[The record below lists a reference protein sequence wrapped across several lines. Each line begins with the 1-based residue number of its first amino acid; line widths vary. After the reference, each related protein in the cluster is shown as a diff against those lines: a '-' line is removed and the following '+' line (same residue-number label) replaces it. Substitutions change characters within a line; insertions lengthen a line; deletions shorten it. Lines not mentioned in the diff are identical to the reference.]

1 MTTLSRFLIEMDP
14 TSSHEGVPDILSP
27 LPQAEYTVTETV
39 HLDNQNCG
47 RKLDTT
53 KNCKVEPKMISKLST
68 ACLKALRQILR
79 DTDSD
84 SMPKR
89 DLNVLRRAIGA
100 FILWDDGYGAQ
111 SGLLDARLKRSNQLC
126 GTVLSLLRSLSKCI
140 QYGKYLIL
148 LFIV

>member
-1 MTTLSRFLIEMDP
+1 MDP
-14 TSSHEGVPDILSP
+14 TSSHGGVPDILSP
-27 LPQAEYTVTETV
+27 PPQAEYTVAETAHLNNQNGGYKTET
-39 HLDNQNCG
+39 
-47 RKLDTT
+47 T
-53 KNCKVEPKMISKLST
+53 KDCKVEPKIISKLSS
-68 ACLKALRQILR
+68 ACLRSLRQILQ

-89 DLNVLRRAIGA
+89 DLNVLRRAISA

-126 GTVLSLLRSLSKCI
+126 GTVLSLLRSLCKCI
-140 QYGKYLIL
+140 QYGKYPIL